1 LNAIS
6 TSLIVFG
13 CMLAGTALGW
23 ILAWALPER
32 HLSTDSKDS
41 IKVAVAMVATLSALV
56 LGLLTASAKS
66 DLDVKQQ
73 EVRTMASEIIGL
85 DRALAMYGAGAEP
98 IRADFKAVV
107 GSRLKAIW
115 PVEAGD
121 VDAANVAVG
130 SGIEGILRQILAL
143 DPADDPGRW
152 LQSQA
157 LSLATAISASRWT
170 IVAEMSSA
178 IEWPFVAVVTF
189 WLAIVFT
196 SFTLFAPRNASVG
209 MAMLISALSVAGA
222 FYLIIEMDQP
232 YSGLIRIS
240 SDSIREAYGALGA
253 P

>member
-1 LNAIS
+1 MNAIS

-66 DLDVKQQ
+66 ALDVKQQ

-85 DRALAMYGAGAEP
+85 DRALAMYGPGAEP
-98 IRADFKAVV
+98 VRVAFKAVV
-107 GSRLKAIW
+107 AARMKAIW
-115 PVEAGD
+115 PDEAGD
-121 VDAANVAVG
+121 VDAAEVAVG
-130 SGIEGILRQILAL
+130 AGIEGIVRQILAL
-143 DPADDPGRW
+143 APKTDSERW

-157 LSLATAISASRWT
+157 LSLATSIMGSRWT
-170 IVAEMSSA
+170 IVTDMSSA
-178 IEWPFVAVVTF
+178 IEWPFVGIVTM
-189 WLAIVFT
+189 WLAIVFA

>member
-1 LNAIS
+1 
-6 TSLIVFG
+6 
-13 CMLAGTALGW
+13 MLAGTALGW
-23 ILAWALPER
+23 VLAWVLPER
-32 HLSTDSKDS
+32 HLSTDSKDA
-41 IKVAVAMVATLSALV
+41 IKVAIAMVATLSALV

-66 DLDVKQQ
+66 ALDVKQQ

-85 DRALAMYGAGAEP
+85 DRGLAMYGVGAEP
-98 IRADFKAVV
+98 IRAAFKAVV
-107 GSRLKAIW
+107 AARMKAIW
-115 PVEAGD
+115 PDEAGD
-121 VDAANVAVG
+121 IDAGEVAVG
-130 SGIEGILRQILAL
+130 TGIEGIVRQILAL
-143 DPADDPGRW
+143 APQDDAQRW

-157 LSLATAISASRWT
+157 LSLATSITSSRWT
-170 IVAEMSSA
+170 IVTEMSSA
-178 IEWPFVAVVTF
+178 IEWPFVAVVTM

-240 SDSIREAYGALGA
+240 SDSIREAYAALGA